1 MAEVDK
7 SDKRGDRKMIYL
19 RFFSEEG
26 IDRFRAYIQT
36 VKENPH
42 APLPDLNNEP
52 YSIEFQPCMK
62 IDETKL
68 FMTRMEMAKYLKSN
82 FEEAGIGRK
91 AVVGRSD
98 LWSWLAYLWFDQLC
112 PVADGRRKLKE
123 TARYICSLDYT
134 DYYRHCVATSYYI
147 YSIHGEPKSRLFL
160 YGSPYLLSDFIEQFA
175 SRQDIIS
182 SKDLI
187 EVAHRLY
194 WDLNL
199 NSPKRGAQSK
209 KKKGN
214 HRRLLKIVDQLELT
228 YDIYS
233 MAYDEIL
240 KLLPEEF
247 DGWKR

>member
-1 MAEVDK
+1 
-7 SDKRGDRKMIYL
+7 MIYL

-52 YSIEFQPCMK
+52 YSIEFQPRAK

-68 FMTRMEMAKYLKSN
+68 FTTRMEMAEYLKSS
-82 FEEAGIGRK
+82 FEEAGIGRN
-91 AVVGRSD
+91 AVTGRSD

-134 DYYRHCVATSYYI
+134 DYYRHCVAASYYI
-147 YSIHGEPKSRLFL
+147 YSIHGAPKSRLFL
-160 YGSPYLLSDFIEQFA
+160 YGSPYLLSDFIEQLA
-175 SRQDIIS
+175 SRQNIIS
-182 SKDLI
+182 NPNLV
-187 EVAHRLY
+187 EVAYILY
-194 WDLNL
+194 WDASSNR
-199 NSPKRGAQSK
+199 PKRGAQSK
-209 KKKGN
+209 NKPGN
-214 HRRLLKIVDQLELT
+214 HRRLLRIVDQLELT

-233 MAYDEIL
+233 MASNEIFT
-240 KLLPEEF
+240 LLPEEF
-247 DGWKR
+247 DGWRR